1 MAFPVDQIE
10 ALKKL
15 YPELAAASE
24 GGTDFIRIEKL
35 VLPEPCQP
43 KVVAGLLCPT
53 ARDGYPS
60 RLFISEKVNHS
71 GKANWNPANGSMIL
85 GQQWWALS
93 WKTRAGQ
100 TLVQM
105 VLDHLGGFRQ

>member
-1 MAFPVDQIE
+1 MVFPTDQIE

-24 GGTDFIRIEKL
+24 GGTVFIRINKL
-35 VLPEPCQP
+35 VLSEPCQP
-43 KVVAGLLCPT
+43 REVVGLLCPT

-60 RLFISEKVNHS
+60 RLFVSEKVNHS
-71 GKANWNPANGSMIL
+71 GKVSWNPADGCMIL

-93 WKTRAGQ
+93 WKTRPGQ

-105 VLDHLGGFRQ
+105 VIDHLGGFQL